1 MAKVMGNTFLKI
13 EGVSK
18 KYGSFTALND
28 INISIDEGEF
38 VCLLGPSGCGKT
50 TLLRILAGL
59 ERPTEGKVY
68 IRGVDVTNMAPA
80 KRNYGIVFQ
89 SYALFP
95 NMTVGDNIAF
105 GLRNKKVPKIE
116 IREKV
121 KKALEQVNLSNQI
134 DKYPAQLSGGQQQRV
149 ALARAL
155 VLSPDF
161 LLLDEPLSALDAKV
175 RQKVRKEIRT
185 LQQNLGITTIMV
197 THDQEEALTMADKL
211 IVMNNACVRQE
222 GTPIE
227 VYQTPNSPFV
237 ADFIGS
243 INFFQTD
250 ISESEDTKLSSKS
263 PSWKMEDIGE
273 NEKQKVALR
282 KNRYRVKAC
291 RPENIEIVDKG
302 TSDSFKVTVEDIEFH
317 GFAFRLSLAL
327 RSSTAAMLGSD
338 EIVYFDMPTE
348 EFEESGLKVGD
359 KIYIHF
365 KDGKLLYYNL
375 DVDQEV
381 YSR

>member
-1 MAKVMGNTFLKI
+1 MGNTFLKI

>member
-1 MAKVMGNTFLKI
+1 MGKTFLKI
-13 EGVSK
+13 ENVSK
-18 KYGSFTALND
+18 KYGAFTALQD

-59 ERPTEGKVY
+59 EEPTSGKVY
-68 IRGVDVTNMAPA
+68 IRDKDVTDVTPA

-95 NMTVGDNIAF
+95 NMTVGSNIAF
-105 GLRNKKVPKIE
+105 GLKNKKIPKAE
-116 IREKV
+116 IQEKV
-121 KKALEQVNLSNQI
+121 EKALEQVNLSDQI
-134 DKYPAQLSGGQQQRV
+134 NKYPAQLSGGQQQRV

-175 RQKVRKEIRT
+175 RQKVRKEIRN

-197 THDQEEALTMADKL
+197 THDQEEALTMADKI

-222 GTPIE
+222 GTPMD
-227 VYQTPNSPFV
+227 VYQKPNSPFV

-250 ISESEDTKLSSKS
+250 ISESEDTKPSNKS
-263 PSWKMEDIGE
+263 PYWKMEDIGVG
-273 NEKQKVALR
+273 EKQKASLR

-291 RPENIEIVDKG
+291 RPENIEIVEKN
-302 TSDSFKVTVEDIEFH
+302 TPDSFKVKIEDVEFH

-327 RSSTAAMLGSD
+327 RTAEATTLGSD

-348 EFEESGLKVGD
+348 EFEKSGLKTGD

-365 KDGKLLYYNL
+365 KEGKLLYYNL
-375 DVDQEV
+375 NMDQEV
-381 YSR
+381 YNR

>member
-1 MAKVMGNTFLKI
+1 MGNTFLKI

-348 EFEESGLKVGD
+348 EFEELGLKVGD